1 MSCASLWSA
10 SARDQRHFWNDDAH
24 TLAAWCHT
32 WNIFVKQHGM
42 QKGNSL
48 VLDRP
53 TRRLFPFIY
62 GDGGYQGP
70 KAVRAA
76 AKPGMLDH
84 RDR

>member
-48 VLDRP
+48 VWEQT
-53 TRRLFPFIY
+53 TR
-62 GDGGYQGP
+62 G
-70 KAVRAA
+70 AVEHSFSASMAMAA
-76 AKPGMLDH
+76 IKGQKP
-84 RDR
+84 